1 VSSGG
6 ELQRMRYL
14 LEGYGKLGCGTL
26 YFAVSGCFNEWKENK
41 IATRRIARLKVM
53 VLYRIVD

>member
-1 VSSGG
+1 
-6 ELQRMRYL
+6 MRYL

-41 IATRRIARLKVM
+41 ITVRRIARLKVM